1 MRRSMIS
8 KTRFRVAL
16 ALLATGLGM
25 TSVGG
30 CAPFGSNAESTVA
43 KGKYYASGNAYYDQ
57 FFVDLYLLQV
67 GMADAPK
74 LPEAERLRLVQLLQ
88 LEPQATPAMIE
99 LRLREEALSLSRA
112 GVHLRLEQSSPAGS
126 PEAARTEI
134 RSNARPKQDLALT
147 LLATVETSSTHLL
160 RWALTMKPKEDALNR
175 LDLMTIRL
183 DAGVDRAFSQA
194 PVGKPSEVK
203 RNLADAHKLIP
214 LMRARSEAVRSS
226 TEQLLAALTHGIDT
240 DDGSIG
246 PPLAQPAKSESPPEA
261 DAGSAPAKKAAA
273 KPHPKG
279 KPATAV
285 ASPAA

>member
-1 MRRSMIS
+1 MIS

-112 GVHLRLEQSSPAGS
+112 GVHLRLDQSSPAGG

-134 RSNARPKQDLALT
+134 RSNARPKQDPALT

-194 PVGKPSEVK
+194 PV
-203 RNLADAHKLIP
+203 
-214 LMRARSEAVRSS
+214 
-226 TEQLLAALTHGIDT
+226 
-240 DDGSIG
+240 
-246 PPLAQPAKSESPPEA
+246 
-261 DAGSAPAKKAAA
+261 
-273 KPHPKG
+273 
-279 KPATAV
+279 
-285 ASPAA
+285 